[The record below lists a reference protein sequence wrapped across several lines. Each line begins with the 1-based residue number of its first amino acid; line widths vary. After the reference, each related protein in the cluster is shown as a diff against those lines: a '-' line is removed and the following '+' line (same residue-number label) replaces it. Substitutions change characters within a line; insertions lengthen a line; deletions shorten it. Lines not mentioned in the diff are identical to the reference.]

1 MSNTNLQKFLEAVSD
16 LAGERCGQ
24 AFTDEMTS
32 LLAERDRLLK
42 SSWQEVDASVIS
54 TEDRKKLLKEVDFD
68 TFTAR
73 AANFL
78 DKQSYPLFLFNVANV
93 SSRFGELIKAKRLF
107 DAIVTKYANRV
118 DKSIVAQ
125 CHNKLGQIASFQNDL
140 KSAKAELKSS
150 LRIFKSINSHK
161 GIATVHNAI
170 GMVLIEMGKPEAGQ
184 KEFKEAKKIAEK
196 HNYAQSLSSAQMN
209 LGNVASIL
217 GEWDEAL
224 EHYQSALTGLKGQE
238 ADQLKAK
245 LNLNLASVYMK
256 QGNFPKAETLINESN
271 RLSEKGNLR
280 RERAVSYLVEA
291 EIACRKRKYST
302 GSALAIT
309 AFHLFSEMGDR
320 HGLAEVYRV
329 LGMINRDSEHFDQA
343 LSYFENSR
351 RINTE
356 LTSHLNL
363 GETLYEMGQLYSATG
378 DKRKAGKAYR
388 DAIASFKRVNA
399 KSRQLEAEIA
409 LSNL

>member
-24 AFTDEMTS
+24 AFTNEMTS

-68 TFTAR
+68 TFTSR

-78 DKQSYPLFLFNVANV
+78 DKKAYPLFLFNVANTGI
-93 SSRFGELIKAKRLF
+93 RFGELTKAKRLLT
-107 DAIVTKYANRV
+107 AIVAKYTASL
-118 DKSIVAQ
+118 DKLIVAR
-125 CHNKLGQIASFQNDL
+125 CHKNLGQIAFYQNDL
-140 KSAKAELKSS
+140 KSAETSLKTS
-150 LRIFKSINSHK
+150 LRLFKSINSHD
-161 GIATVHNAI
+161 GIASTHNAL
-170 GMVLIEMGKPEAGQ
+170 GTVLIEMGKPEAGQ
-184 KEFKEAKKIAEK
+184 KEFNEAKAIAEK
-196 HNYAQSLSSAQMN
+196 HKLDQTLSSVLMN

-224 EHYQSALTGLKGQE
+224 ANYQSALTGLKNQE
-238 ADQLKAK
+238 AHQLKAK
-245 LNLNLASVYMK
+245 LNLNLASVYLK
-256 QGNFPKAETLINESN
+256 QGNFPKAESLVKEGN
-271 RLSEKGNLR
+271 RFSEKGNLR
-280 RERAVSYLVEA
+280 YERAVSYLIEA
-291 EIACRKRKYST
+291 EIACRKRIYST

-356 LTSHLNL
+356 LGSHLNL
-363 GETLYEMGQLYSATG
+363 GETLYEMGQLHQTTG
-378 DKRKAGKAYR
+378 NKRKAGKAFR
-388 DAIASFKRVNA
+388 DAIASYKRVNA

>member
-24 AFTDEMTS
+24 AFTNEMTS

-42 SSWQEVDASVIS
+42 SSWQEVDSSVIS
-54 TEDRKKLLKEVDFD
+54 PEARKKLLKEVDFD
-68 TFTAR
+68 TFTSR
-73 AANFL
+73 AAYFL
-78 DKQSYPLFLFNVANV
+78 DKQAYPLFLFSVANV

-107 DAIVTKYANRV
+107 EAIVAKYATGV

-140 KSAKAELKSS
+140 KSAKAELNSS

-184 KEFKEAKKIAEK
+184 KEFKEAKKIAEQHK
-196 HNYAQSLSSAQMN
+196 FAQTLSSAQMN

-256 QGNFPKAETLINESN
+256 QGNFPKAETLIKESN

-329 LGMINRDSEHFDQA
+329 LG
-343 LSYFENSR
+343 
-351 RINTE
+351 
-356 LTSHLNL
+356 
-363 GETLYEMGQLYSATG
+363 
-378 DKRKAGKAYR
+378 
-388 DAIASFKRVNA
+388 
-399 KSRQLEAEIA
+399 
-409 LSNL
+409 